1 MQNKVLT
8 GMSDDHSTK
17 ADFEGT
23 GCGQRDLGNTLITC
37 LKMCFLSFFSQSNA
51 GVSKGIIHI

>member
-1 MQNKVLT
+1 
-8 GMSDDHSTK
+8 MSDDHSTK